1 MKTVG
6 IIAEYN
12 PFHNGHAL
20 LIDRLRDPNGPCGA
34 THVAVVMSGN
44 FVQRGAPA
52 LCSKHDRAAMALA
65 GGADLVIELPVP
77 WAMASAEHF
86 AEGAVA
92 LLGALGC
99 VDAIGFGS
107 ACGDI
112 TALSALADR
121 LEDER
126 FPSLLA
132 YHLRGG
138 VPFPE
143 ARQAALQELGGQAE
157 LLQDANNTLGLEYI
171 KALRKLALPITPV
184 TIKRIGA
191 AHDARLPHGNTAS
204 ASYIRS
210 LFESG
215 RTANAPAYIPPYAA
229 GRLTDACA
237 AGRAPAAIAR
247 IERVLLAKLRTMSI
261 ADLAALPNVTEGLE
275 NRLFA
280 AAREAVSYEDLLE
293 RVKTRR
299 YPRTRLQR
307 ILWAAL
313 IGIPRSA
320 EACTPPYIRPLACN
334 RRGEEILAHAG
345 KEIPVLSRAAHIE
358 RMGDF
363 AHTVW
368 ALENRATDLYALA
381 LPTPPPCGAEYTDRL
396 IREDML

>member
-20 LIDRLRDPNGPCGA
+20 LIDRLRDPNGPCGT
-34 THVAVVMSGN
+34 THVVAVMSGN

-52 LCSKHDRAAMALA
+52 VCSKRDRAAMALA
-65 GGADLVIELPVP
+65 SGADLVIELPVP
-77 WAMASAEHF
+77 WAVSSAEHF

-99 VDAIGFGS
+99 IDAIGFGS
-107 ACGDI
+107 ACGDVA
-112 TALSALADR
+112 ALSALADR

-143 ARQAALQELGGQAE
+143 ARQAALQELGGQAG

-171 KALRKLALPITPV
+171 KALRKLALPIEPV
-184 TIKRIGA
+184 TIKRVGA
-191 AHDARLPHGNTAS
+191 AHDAVLPRGNIAS
-204 ASYIRS
+204 ASYIRTQI
-210 LFESG
+210 ESG
-215 RTANAPAYIPPYAA
+215 RMANAPAYMPPYAA
-229 GRLTDACA
+229 ARLTEACA
-237 AGRAPAAIAR
+237 EGRAPADMAR
-247 IERVLLAKLRTMSI
+247 LERVLLAKLRTMSI
-261 ADLAALPNVTEGLE
+261 ADFAALPNVSEGLE
-275 NRLFA
+275 NRLFS
-280 AAREAVSYEDLLE
+280 AAREAVSYEDMLD

-307 ILWAAL
+307 ILMAAL
-313 IGIPRSA
+313 IGLPRELESR
-320 EACTPPYIRPLACN
+320 TPPYIRPLACN

-345 KEIPVLSRAAHIE
+345 GDIPVLSRAAHIE
-358 RMGDF
+358 RMGDL

-368 ALENRATDLYALA
+368 TLENRATDLYALA